1 MPSLRSLL
9 RAVLA
14 WVTLASPCLAGAITE
29 VPGANEGQA
38 PLPVYLARP
47 TGVGPFP
54 AVVVLHGCG
63 GFDNVVVTWA
73 DRLARWGYLAVAVD
87 SLTSRGK
94 RTGCAGGSYD
104 QAYDAYR
111 ALNFLA
117 SQPFVSADRIGL
129 FGVSLGAGA
138 TLTAF
143 ERGGMEKLFPRKF
156 RSAVAFYPP
165 CQGGS
170 GIMMGPTLVL
180 VGELDDWTPA
190 DDCRDMAAGK
200 SGIGIARA
208 PADRSMVEL
217 VVYADTHHS
226 FLDSER
232 RAGRR
237 FMGHWLEYNETA
249 AEDASKRVR
258 QFFERTLGN

>member
-1 MPSLRSLL
+1 M
-9 RAVLA
+9 
-14 WVTLASPCLAGAITE
+14 
-29 VPGANEGQA
+29 EGQA
-38 PLPVYLARP
+38 PLPAYLARP
-47 TGVGPFP
+47 TGTGPFP

-73 DRLARWGYLAVAVD
+73 DRLARWGYVAVAVD

-104 QAYDAYR
+104 QAHDAYR
-111 ALNFLA
+111 ALDFLA
-117 SQPFVSADRIGL
+117 SRPFVRADRIGL
-129 FGVSLGAGA
+129 FGISLGAGA
-138 TLTAF
+138 TLAAF
-143 ERGGMEKLFPRKF
+143 ERGGMEKLSPRQF

-170 GIMMGPTLVL
+170 GLMMGPTLVL
-180 VGELDDWTPA
+180 VGALDDWTRA
-190 DDCRDMAAGK
+190 DDCRDMVAGK
-200 SGIGIARA
+200 SGIGIARE

-217 VVYADTHHS
+217 VVYPDTYHS

-237 FMGHWLEYNETA
+237 FMGHWLEYNEA
-249 AEDASKRVR
+249 SAEDASGRVR
-258 QFFERTLGN
+258 GFFERTLGD

>member
-1 MPSLRSLL
+1 
-9 RAVLA
+9 
-14 WVTLASPCLAGAITE
+14 
-29 VPGANEGQA
+29 
-38 PLPVYLARP
+38 
-47 TGVGPFP
+47 
-54 AVVVLHGCG
+54 
-63 GFDNVVVTWA
+63 
-73 DRLARWGYLAVAVD
+73 
-87 SLTSRGK
+87 
-94 RTGCAGGSYD
+94 
-104 QAYDAYR
+104 
-111 ALNFLA
+111 
-117 SQPFVSADRIGL
+117 
-129 FGVSLGAGA
+129 
-138 TLTAF
+138 
-143 ERGGMEKLFPRKF
+143 
-156 RSAVAFYPP
+156 
-165 CQGGS
+165 
-170 GIMMGPTLVL
+170 MGPTLVL